1 MRFIFVLFVCVASSM
16 SAQDLALW
24 LRYPAIS
31 PDGQTIAFSYH
42 GDIYVVPSAGG
53 EAKAITMHAAYDFS
67 PVWSHDSKTIA
78 FSSNRHGNFDVFTI
92 PAAGGTE
99 TRLTFHSSG
108 DVPSDFTI
116 DDSKVLFT
124 SARED
129 EVGNRQNPS
138 RALPELYLAP
148 VKPGR
153 IERVLTIP
161 AIDAQYSADGTKLIF
176 HDQKG
181 YEDEFRKHHTSSV
194 ARDLWQYDFA
204 TKEYKQLTD
213 MVYEER
219 TPRYV
224 GTNKIVYLSETDG
237 TFNIHQMDMAGGKST
252 QLTTYKDHPVRS
264 LTVAKNG
271 TMCYSWN
278 GELYTFNGQ
287 PKKLEVKIANAARE
301 NKVKLE
307 MVKGISDYAIAPSG
321 KEIAFI
327 YRGEVFVAAVKGGV
341 TKRITDTPEEER
353 GIAFSPDGK
362 SLLYAGEREGSW
374 NLYQSTLTR
383 KEETYFFSSTLV
395 EEKALLKIP
404 AETFQPTYSPDGKE
418 VAFLE
423 ERTALKVLNIASGK
437 VREIVPAN
445 KNYSYSDGDQYY
457 QWSPDGKW
465 FLVGY
470 LPHEQWIDQAG
481 LVSSQGGE
489 VVNLSKSGYGVYGP
503 SWEMDGKMI
512 MWYSSRDGQK
522 NHASWGG
529 EMDVYGLLL
538 TEEAWKEFRM
548 SEDEF
553 ALLKEEQDKKKGEEE
568 GKKDDKKSTKKG
580 DKDKDESA
588 VELPEVKIEL
598 EGLKDRMRKLTIH
611 SSDLGGAVVSK
622 DGSKLYYLSSFE
634 KGFDLWTTNLRTQ
647 ETKVL
652 AKLGNGAFDL
662 RWSKDATE
670 LWILADGAL
679 MTVNP
684 ESGEV
689 KPIAVSGSMEL
700 DEQAEREY
708 LFEHIW
714 RQVAKKFYVA
724 DLHGVDWNMYKSAYS
739 RFLPYIDNNY
749 DFAEMCSEMLGEL
762 NASHTGA
769 FFRAQMEDGDATAM
783 LGAFY
788 DDSHTGDGLKISEI
802 MPKSPL
808 VNAAGKIKAGVIIEK
823 VDGTPI
829 TANMNYYPLF
839 NRKAGVN
846 TLLSLYNP
854 TTKERWDEVV
864 KPISMGQQGEMLYKR
879 WVENCRKIVNEASG
893 GKVGYVHVRGMD
905 DYSYRVVFEEALGQ
919 HITKEALI
927 VDTRFNGGGW
937 LHDDLATF
945 LNGKEYITFFPRGQ
959 KLGHEPQV
967 KWTKPSAVVMCESN
981 YSDAHMFPYTYRALG
996 IGKLVGMPVA
1006 GTGTAVWWEGLP
1018 NGVVFG
1024 IPQVGMIDVD
1034 GDYLEN
1040 KQLEPDLKV
1049 MNEYGVVTKGRDQ
1062 QLEEA
1067 VKLLMK

>member
-1 MRFIFVLFVCVASSM
+1 MRLLFTLLVLTTF
-16 SAQDLALW
+16 SANAQELALW

-31 PDGQTIAFSYH
+31 PDGQTIAFSYQ
-42 GDIYVVPSAGG
+42 GDLFTVSSSGG
-53 EAKAITMHAAYDFS
+53 EAKRLTVHSAYDYQ
-67 PVWSHDSKTIA
+67 PVWSHDGKTIA
-78 FSSNRHGNFDVFTI
+78 FASNRHGNFDVFTI

-99 TRLTFHSSG
+99 TRLTYNSAQDF
-108 DVPSDFTI
+108 PSDFTI
-116 DDSKVLFT
+116 DDTKVLFS
-124 SARED
+124 SARIDSES
-129 EVGNRQNPS
+129 NRQNPS

-148 VKPGR
+148 TTPGR

-161 AIDAQYSADGTKLIF
+161 AIDARYSADGSKIIF

-181 YEDEFRKHHTSSV
+181 YEDSFRKHHTSSV
-194 ARDLWQYDFA
+194 ARDLWQYDI
-204 TKEYKQLTD
+204 KSGEYKQLTD
-213 MVYEER
+213 MVFEER
-219 TPRYV
+219 TPHYL
-224 GTNKIVYLSETDG
+224 GDGKIAYLSEGDG
-237 TFNIHQMDMAGGKST
+237 TFNIYQMDLTGGRTT
-252 QLTTYKDHPVRS
+252 QLTTYKDHPLRS
-264 LTVAKNG
+264 LTVANDG

-278 GELYTFNGQ
+278 GELYIYNGQ
-287 PKKLEVKIANAARE
+287 AKKLEVTVAKGERE
-301 NKVKLE
+301 NRVKLE
-307 MVKGISDYAIAPSG
+307 MVEGISEYALSPSG

-327 YRGEVFVAAVKGGV
+327 YHGEVFVASVKGGV
-341 TKRITDTPEEER
+341 TKRITDTPEQER
-353 GIAFSPDGK
+353 GIEFSPDGK
-362 SLLYAGEREGSW
+362 SLLYAGERDGSW
-374 NLYQSTLTR
+374 NLYQTTLSR
-383 KEETYFFSSTLV
+383 KEEPYFFSSTIL
-395 EEKALLKIP
+395 EEKPLLKIP
-404 AETFQPTYSPDGKE
+404 AETFQASYSPDGKE

-423 ERTALKVLNIASGK
+423 ERTALKVVNIATGK
-437 VREIVPAN
+437 VREIVPGS
-445 KNYSYSDGDQYY
+445 KNYSYADGDQYY

-512 MWYSSRDGQK
+512 IWYSARDGQK
-522 NHASWGG
+522 NHGSWGG

-538 TEEAWKEFRM
+538 TEEAWDEFRM
-548 SEDEF
+548 SEDEY
-553 ALLKEEQDKKKGEEE
+553 ALFKETKEKEKSEEE
-568 GKKDDKKSTKKG
+568 AKKDDKKGKKG
-580 DKDKDESA
+580 DKEKKEDA
-588 VELPEVKIEL
+588 VELPEVKIQL

-622 DGSKLYYLSSFE
+622 DGTNLYYLSSFE
-634 KGFDLWTTNLRTQ
+634 KGFDLWVTNLRSQ
-647 ETKVL
+647 ETKIL
-652 AKLGNGAFDL
+652 AKLGNGANDL
-662 RWSKDATE
+662 RWSKDGAA
-670 LWILADGAL
+670 LWILADGAA
-679 MTVNP
+679 MSVNP

-689 KPIAVSGSMEL
+689 TPVAVSGSIEL
-700 DEQAEREY
+700 DEQAERAY

-714 RQVAKKFYVA
+714 RQVDKKFYVE
-724 DLHGVDWNMYKSAYS
+724 DLHGVDWKMYKAAYS
-739 RFLPYIDNNY
+739 RFLPHITDNY

-769 FFRAQMEDGDATAM
+769 FYRAQMEGGDETSSF
-783 LGAFY
+783 GAFY
-788 DDSHTGDGLKISEI
+788 DETFTGDGLKISEI
-802 MPKSPL
+802 MAKSPL
-808 VNAAGKIKAGVIIEK
+808 IQDGTKIKVGVIIEK
-823 VDGTPI
+823 IDGEAI
-829 TANMNYYPLF
+829 VADKNYFQML

-846 TLLSLYNP
+846 TLLSLHNP
-854 TTKERWDEVV
+854 ATKERWEEVV
-864 KPISMGQQGEMLYKR
+864 RPISGGQESQLLYKR
-879 WVENCRKIVNEASG
+879 WVDNCRKIVDEASG

-905 DYSYRVVFEEALGQ
+905 DYSYRVVYEEVLGQ
-919 HITKEALI
+919 SITKDALI

-945 LNGKEYITFFPRGQ
+945 LSGKEYITFFPRGQ

-967 KWTKPSAVVMCESN
+967 KWTKPSAVVMNESN

-1006 GTGTAVWWEGLP
+1006 GTGTAVWWEGLM

-1024 IPQVGMIDVD
+1024 IPQVGMIDID

-1049 MNEYGVVTKGRDQ
+1049 ENQYSIVTKGRDQ